1 MKDVIFKRFTKEQA
15 QTHADNLS
23 TGIASINLACVIFQR
38 VARRFDGKC
47 YNKRFIDA
55 VNAELAKEIGTKTV
69 NGFTYNLVRVGT
81 TETFTKAVNFRFYLL
96 ERSYNVPR
104 GDYQQAVYFDDEIHV
119 NITCGLETCFDGK
132 RIKASEF
139 VKASDKTIFM
149 NVKRLKNWS
158 DAVEH
163 WDFYMSELH
172 ELDALIA
179 ERVENINKM
188 FVTYEACAFTS
199 SARFTWGAREL

>member
-1 MKDVIFKRFTKEQA
+1 MKDVVFKRFTKEQA

-38 VARRFDGKC
+38 VAQRFNGKC

-69 NGFTYNLVRVGT
+69 NGFTYNLVRLGT
-81 TETFTKAVNFRFYLL
+81 TETFTQAVNFRFYLL

-104 GDYQQAVYFDDEIHV
+104 GDYQQAVYFDDEICTDIV
-119 NITCGLETCFDGK
+119 CGLGTCFDGK

-139 VKASDKTIFM
+139 VAVADKTMFM
-149 NVKRLKNWS
+149 NVKRLKNWR
-158 DAVEH
+158 DAVGN
-163 WDFYMSELH
+163 WDVYMRELC
-172 ELDALIA
+172 ELDVLIA
-179 ERVENINKM
+179 ERVGNINKM
-188 FVTYEACAFTS
+188 FITSDACAFTTS
-199 SARFTWGAREL
+199 DRLRWGAKEL

>member
-1 MKDVIFKRFTKEQA
+1 MNDVIFKHFTKEQA

-69 NGFTYNLVRVGT
+69 NGFTYNLVRLGT
-81 TETFTKAVNFRFYLL
+81 TDAYTQAVHFRLYLL
-96 ERSYNVPR
+96 ERSYTVPR
-104 GDYQQAVYFDDEIHV
+104 GDYQRAVYFDGEICTDL
-119 NITCGLETCFDGK
+119 TCGLGTCFDGK

-139 VKASDKTIFM
+139 ATVADKTMFF
-149 NVKRLKNWS
+149 NVKRLKNWR
-158 DAVEH
+158 DAVDN
-163 WDFYMSELH
+163 WDVYMRELC
-172 ELDALIA
+172 ELDELIA
-179 ERVENINKM
+179 ERVKNINKM
-188 FVTYEACAFTS
+188 FITHDAGAFTKS
-199 SARFTWGAREL
+199 TCFYWGAKEL